1 MEDLKN
7 FKEFVDSKT
16 ETSNYEP
23 PKRVI
28 EPAKDDK
35 IYDFI
40 EKINKKY
47 KNNIKL

>member
-1 MEDLKN
+1 MKDLKN

-40 EKINKKY
+40 EKNKQKNKK
-47 KNNIKL
+47 II